1 MSVSFASHPKSQT
14 APSLRRAAYVS
25 TSRPRRSHSRLHRSS
40 IDDAHCCGIVT
51 EMNKIVRKFEVS
63 KSVDAAIDRIV
74 KDTSRTPSQIVADA
88 IERLQSDYDDLS
100 IEAER
105 WAEYERTGEAIDLED
120 VRKRLNAQVRAHR
133 SKTARS
139 KKK

>member
-1 MSVSFASHPKSQT
+1 
-14 APSLRRAAYVS
+14 
-25 TSRPRRSHSRLHRSS
+25 
-40 IDDAHCCGIVT
+40 
-51 EMNKIVRKFEVS
+51 MNKIVRKFEVS
-63 KSVDAAIDRIV
+63 KAVDAVIDRLA
-74 KDTSRTPSQIVADA
+74 KDTARTPSQIVTDA
-88 IERLQSDYDDLS
+88 IERLRAEYDDLS

-120 VRKRLNAQVRAHR
+120 ARDRLKAQVRAHQSKTAR

>member
-1 MSVSFASHPKSQT
+1 
-14 APSLRRAAYVS
+14 
-25 TSRPRRSHSRLHRSS
+25 
-40 IDDAHCCGIVT
+40 
-51 EMNKIVRKFEVS
+51 MNKIVRKFEVS
-63 KSVDAAIDRIV
+63 KAVDAAIDRIA

-88 IERLQSDYDDLS
+88 IERLQIEYDDLS

-105 WAEYERTGEAIDLED
+105 WAEYERTGKAIDLED
-120 VRKRLNAQVRAHR
+120 VRKRLKAQVTAHR

>member
-1 MSVSFASHPKSQT
+1 
-14 APSLRRAAYVS
+14 
-25 TSRPRRSHSRLHRSS
+25 
-40 IDDAHCCGIVT
+40 
-51 EMNKIVRKFEVS
+51 MNKIVRKFEVS